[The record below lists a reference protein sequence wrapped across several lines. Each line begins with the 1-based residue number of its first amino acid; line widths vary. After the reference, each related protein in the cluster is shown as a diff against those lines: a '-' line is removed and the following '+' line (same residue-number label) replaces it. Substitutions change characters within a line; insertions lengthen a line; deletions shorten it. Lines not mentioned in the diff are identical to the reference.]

1 MQHSGQKLT
10 DRLRSRWR
18 GFWLWRSGPRGFG
31 RLAARLASRGTPPFH
46 QRAFLADLA
55 PRGFIDPDAHVNHP
69 ELRLGENVFI
79 GGNVVL
85 TRNADGGPIELES
98 RVQIYGNSFL
108 STGAGG
114 RILIGGNTHIQPGCH
129 IHAYLNEVRIG
140 REVEVAANCAFYSYD
155 HGMEPGTPVM
165 RQPLTSKGPILIGD
179 GAWLGHGVTVLQG
192 VTIGAGAVIAAGAV
206 VTRDVPENAIAA
218 GVPAKVIG
226 RRTSLDGK
234 ITPIHSPVLEPAA
247 AETPEKQLTHT
258 PLP

>member
-1 MQHSGQKLT
+1 M
-10 DRLRSRWR
+10 
-18 GFWLWRSGPRGFG
+18 
-31 RLAARLASRGTPPFH
+31 
-46 QRAFLADLA
+46 
-55 PRGFIDPDAHVNHP
+55 IV
-69 ELRLGENVFI
+69 
-79 GGNVVL
+79 

-108 STGAGG
+108 STGTGG

-129 IHAYLNEVRIG
+129 IHAYLTEVRIG
-140 REVEVAANCAFYSYD
+140 KEVEIAANCALYSYD

-206 VTRDVPENAIAA
+206 VTRDIPENAIAA
-218 GVPAKVIG
+218 GVPARVIG
-226 RRTSLDGK
+226 CRSSLDGK
-234 ITPIHSPVLEPAA
+234 ITPIHAPVLEPASA
-247 AETPEKQLTHT
+247 QIPDKQLTHT